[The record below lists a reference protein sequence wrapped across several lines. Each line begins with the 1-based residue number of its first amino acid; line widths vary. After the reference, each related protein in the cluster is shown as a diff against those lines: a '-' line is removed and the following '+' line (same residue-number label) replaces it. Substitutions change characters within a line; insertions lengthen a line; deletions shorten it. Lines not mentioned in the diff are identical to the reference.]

1 VVVAVAVLAKHAA
14 KVKVLHVHRA
24 MARHPRAEMVPKVGH
39 DLKAKA
45 MAAAKVGATVV
56 AVKSSAAI
64 HVLTTVATVKAVPH
78 HAVHGLKDAV
88 PVAALKVGKAVKGVV
103 KTAAGAMATNCHAT
117 LTL

>member
-1 VVVAVAVLAKHAA
+1 
-14 KVKVLHVHRA
+14 
-24 MARHPRAEMVPKVGH
+24 MARHPRAEMVHKVGH

-88 PVAALKVGKAVKGVV
+88 PVAALKVGKAVKVVV